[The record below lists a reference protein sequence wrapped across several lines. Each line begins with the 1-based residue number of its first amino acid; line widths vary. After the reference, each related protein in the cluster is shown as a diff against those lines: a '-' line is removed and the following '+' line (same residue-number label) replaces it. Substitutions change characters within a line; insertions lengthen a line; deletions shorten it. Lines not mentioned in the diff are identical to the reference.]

1 MKFKHTLMR
10 HMKVFSKASLFAVA
24 LGATLSLNAQV
35 TTHTIA
41 TGTSTNSNVPINT
54 NWGYNYSQSIFTAQ
68 DLHDAGI
75 TEAGTISKIA
85 FYNTSPTGNF
95 ANCLDWTVYVANS
108 TKTEFTSNTNWEASS
123 SFTTVFSGNI
133 TPVQN
138 GWMEIVFTTPFIW
151 DGTSNVIVG
160 VDENTTGYSTTAY
173 FRKSDLGNN
182 RSIYYRSDS
191 NNPDPANPPSAS
203 GRIGYV
209 PHIQLGWELP
219 PVCSGTPAQINTST
233 ANTTLCEGSEPTLN
247 SDLYLFSDLSYQ
259 WQSSADGTTW
269 TDISGATE
277 RSLTLD
283 PVTTTLQYQ
292 LVLTCNSSGESTP
305 SIPVTITVNQNPIVT
320 VSQAEAAFCASS
332 SVVIT
337 ASGANTYAW
346 TPTTGLNVSNLDLV
360 NASPTTTTT
369 YTVTGTDLNGCI
381 GSTTSTVIPMSEVTV
396 DFTLDPIE
404 SCSAGSPITATLTGV
419 PTDFDGGIW
428 NYRFLENDG
437 IVEAQTWNTA
447 NSFSY
452 IPTEDSVYKFFYQ
465 IRNSSCPDLVNDS
478 IAFSFI
484 VGFGGD
490 VIVTPYDCHNLGG
503 IASVEN
509 GFGQAE
515 ISQVYVNDF
524 TTDMDNIT
532 LTGNASF
539 TNGMGILTPSATS
552 NNGHIQLSLPSFSAG
567 TNNSMNVSF
576 DLTADLPINNWGT
589 GGADGITYSFGDDA
603 TPTSNGN
610 NPNGRGTKLRL
621 SFDAA
626 GNSTENG
633 NVSGIYLVYGW
644 TANNAFGPTSAQTLA
659 YSPNTVDWKNTTNT
673 PVNLSINAAG
683 QATVTV
689 NGSVIFENVQ
699 LPAAYMDADVST
711 WNHLFSAGT
720 GGDAMRFAI
729 DNLDISTGAIL
740 YGISQG
746 SATDIP
752 TEWQTTTSF
761 EDLAPGTY
769 HIWMAKDAT
778 ANCGKMIE
786 TIEITNANPVVDL
799 GENTVICAG
808 ETLTLDAGNVGSSYV
823 WNNSNVVSQTIEVT
837 EAGTYVAYVTNA
849 DGCVG
854 IGSIEVDVNDVP
866 TANDI
871 FVQGFYPNYT
881 FSVLNAQNAS
891 TYDWNFGDG
900 ASITNGA
907 SSVSH
912 MYWNENTFTVTATLN
927 NACGSTTLTK
937 QVDITNTASL
947 DEVQIEGLSIYPNPT
962 SSVLNIEILDNST
975 SLISVYSVTGA
986 VILSDYQFNQTATI
1000 SVSDWNKGVYFIH
1013 ITNNGV
1019 SKVEKVV
1026 IN

>member
-1 MKFKHTLMR
+1 MKFKHTLNR
-10 HMKVFSKASLFAVA
+10 HMKVFSKACLFAVA
-24 LGATLSLNAQV
+24 LGTTLTVNAQV
-35 TTHTIA
+35 STYTI
-41 TGTSTNSNVPINT
+41 GTASSTNSYVPISCYY
-54 NWGYNYSQSIFTAQ
+54 GYSYTQSLFTAQ
-68 DLHDAGI
+68 ELNTAGI
-75 TEAGTISKIA
+75 TEAGPISKIA
-85 FYNTSPTGNF
+85 YYNTSSTSNF
-95 ANCLDWTVYVANS
+95 TNSYNWTVYLGNS
-108 TKTEFTSNTNWEASS
+108 TKTEFSSNTDWEVLSNLE
-123 SFTTVFSGNI
+123 TVFTGTI
-133 TPVQN
+133 TPIQN
-138 GWMEIVFTTPFIW
+138 GWMEITFDTPFIW
-151 DGTSNVIVG
+151 DGTSNVVVA
-160 VDENTTGYSTTAY
+160 VDENQSGYGSTTN
-173 FRKSDLGNN
+173 FNKTDLGSN
-182 RSIYYRSDS
+182 RSIYYRNDS
-191 NNPDPANPPSAS
+191 NNPDPASPPSAL
-203 GRIGYV
+203 GRLGYT
-209 PHIQLGWELP
+209 PHIQLSWELP
-219 PVCSGTPAQINTST
+219 AVCSGTPAQINTST
-233 ANTTLCEGSEPTLN
+233 ANTTLCEGSEPTIN

-259 WQSSADGTTW
+259 WQSTVDGTTW
-269 TDISGATE
+269 IDVTGETE
-277 RSLTLD
+277 RSITLE
-283 PVTTTLQYQ
+283 PVTTTQQYQ
-292 LVLTCNSSGESTP
+292 LVITCNASGESTP
-305 SIPVTITVNQNPIVT
+305 SMPITITVNPNPTVT

-337 ASGANTYAW
+337 ASGASTYAW
-346 TPTTGLNVSNLDLV
+346 
-360 NASPTTTTT
+360 SPTTALDVSNTDVVNATPASTTT

-381 GSTTSTVIPMSEVTV
+381 GTATSMVIPMDEASV
-396 DFTLDPIE
+396 DFTLDPSE
-404 SCSAGSPITATLTGV
+404 SCTPGSPITATISGL

-428 NYRFLENDG
+428 NYRFLESDG

-465 IRNSSCPDLVNDS
+465 IRNSSCPDLVIDS
-478 IAFSFI
+478 VAFSFI

-490 VIVTPYDCHNLGG
+490 VTVTPYDCHNLGG

-515 ISQVYVNDF
+515 ITQVYANDF

-552 NNGHIQLSLPSFSAG
+552 NNGHIQFSLPSFTTG
-567 TNNSMNVSF
+567 TNNSMHVSF

-644 TANNAFGPTSAQTLA
+644 TANNAFGPTSTQTLA
-659 YSPNTVDWKNTTNT
+659 YSPNISSWKNTTNT
-673 PVNLSINAAG
+673 PVSLSINASG

-689 NGSVIFENVQ
+689 NGIVIFDNVQ
-699 LPAAYMDADVST
+699 LPVAYMDADVST
-711 WNHLFSAGT
+711 WKHLFSAGT

-729 DNLDISTGAIL
+729 DNLAISTGAIL
-740 YGISQG
+740 YGITQG

-808 ETLTLDAGNVGSSYV
+808 ESLTLDAGNVGSSYV

-837 EAGTYVAYVTNA
+837 EAGTYVAYVTNTA
-849 DGCVG
+849 GCVG

-871 FVQGFYPNYT
+871 FVQGYYPNYT
-881 FSVLNAQNAS
+881 FSVLNAQNAT

-962 SSVLNIEILDNST
+962 SSVLNIEILDNSN